1 MVLRAGLD
9 WPLFPAAARATLL
22 WVGHGPARARGRG
35 ALFCQAVEGS
45 GQTRAHPEHGMNTQK
60 VFHMCWPLS
69 NGSSKCIPIDEEPN
83 YQIVHA
89 FRLGKAQRAT
99 NQPLDPGPEIDVL
112 ALDFLRVLLA
122 YVMLLW
128 VDMMCQ
134 HYTGQ
139 EISLV
144 FQACS

>member
-1 MVLRAGLD
+1 MLD
-9 WPLFPAAARATLL
+9 GYPKLVA
-22 WVGHGPARARGRG
+22 
-35 ALFCQAVEGS
+35 
-45 GQTRAHPEHGMNTQK
+45 
-60 VFHMCWPLS
+60 
-69 NGSSKCIPIDEEPN
+69 IDEEAN
-83 YQIVHA
+83 HQIVHGCR
-89 FRLGKAQRAT
+89 FGKANGA
-99 NQPLDPGPEIDVL
+99 PDEPIDPDPQVDMF